1 MLELS
6 TVKNILVKIGQITGV
21 GFSFFKQIC
30 GIGQVSLWHGAACVC
45 LSVCIYNPHL
55 KQFF

>member
-45 LSVCIYNPHL
+45 LCAFITHI
-55 KQFF
+55 